1 MWSVE
6 PTGITIIG
14 HMVGETE
21 KDRYTQ
27 MGRRLTAVRLALGLK
42 LKDFSNYG
50 IEVSRISNW
59 EQGER
64 PPNAVAL
71 IPFCERFDVP
81 LDYIFRGKLGSLSA
95 DLRKR
100 VDEILSQ
107 TQTDEPIR
115 VRALSSKQ

>member
-1 MWSVE
+1 
-6 PTGITIIG
+6 
-14 HMVGETE
+14 MVGGSE
-21 KDRYTQ
+21 KHQYTQ

-42 LKDFSNYG
+42 LRDFSNYG
-50 IEVSRISNW
+50 IEVSRMSNW

-81 LDYIFRGKLGSLSA
+81 LDYIFRGKVGSLPA
-95 DLRKR
+95 DLRER

-115 VRALSSKQ
+115 VRALATK